1 MNNKNNKKI
10 HELPGIAKLSSK
22 GQIVIPLYLR
32 NRINAKE
39 GTNFAVSSVNGDM
52 ILLKKLKNPITAED
66 IKIAKEVEEAWKE
79 IERGE
84 FTETTVEEFRK
95 ELESW

>member
-1 MNNKNNKKI
+1 MNKKNDKRI
-10 HELPGIAKLSSK
+10 REVPEIARLSSK

-32 NRINAKE
+32 KKIHAKE

-52 ILLKKLKNPITAED
+52 LILKKVKNPITEED
-66 IKIAKEVEEAWKE
+66 LRVAKEVEAAWKE

-84 FTETTVEEFRK
+84 YSTYSYDEF
-95 ELESW
+95 LEKLDKM